1 MDAMGLLLNPRTIAV
16 VGASPRGGPGRTVL
30 ANLRAGGFDGAA
42 FAINPGYEEVL
53 GYRCYPAIAALPH
66 PVDCVVVA
74 VAAEAACTVLDEAY
88 ALGTRAAVV
97 LSAGFGEGG
106 HGEARAQRL
115 RALAAGGMAICG
127 PNCFG
132 VLAAKHRVAA
142 YSGVIPA
149 TLRPGP
155 VALVSQSGSLV
166 NNAYTPLMEGRELGF
181 SYVVSCGNQTGTPV
195 AAYFDHFVDDPDVT
209 VMAAI
214 IEGLTDPRRLAAVAR
229 RAHQHGKTVIVLH
242 NGRSAVGRV
251 MVQSHTGALV
261 GDAQIVSAF
270 LRRAGIIEVASYEE
284 LTEAIELFAI
294 APRDDAI
301 GREVIIISGS
311 GGGAAAAADGLDAAG
326 TRLVALQPAT
336 QEAVQAVLPEF
347 GSVTNPIDGTG
358 AMFTSP
364 TLLPKLL
371 DVVLAEPGWP
381 LIVANVTTRPVEN
394 APMRR
399 FAATYAAASRASGRT
414 VAAFQVSALG
424 GPLDLEIVRTLHAA
438 RVPMLLGVS
447 TAMRVLGHLATQRD
461 YRARVLGGATD
472 FGAPVPVAAERWD
485 FLTARRALVESG
497 VAVVDAVLA
506 TSEDQAVAAWR
517 QFSAPVAIKAEAPG
531 LLHKSDHGCVRLGCA
546 GEAAVREA
554 YRSVTA
560 AAAIATA
567 APVAGALVQ
576 PMVTGIAEAYA
587 GIIVDPQFGPAVCFG
602 LGGIFV
608 EILSDVRIELAP
620 LTREDALGMIAGVKG
635 AGILTGARNRPC
647 GDIEA
652 LATLLV
658 NLSRF
663 ALRNFGRFGALDLNP
678 IIVKAAG
685 DGVVAVDIAIEGAA
699 SGTEGDEE

>member
-30 ANLRAGGFDGAA
+30 ANLRAGGFDGEA

-74 VAAEAACTVLDEAY
+74 VAAEAACAVLDEAY
-88 ALGTRAAVV
+88 ARGTRAAVV

-132 VLAAKHRVAA
+132 VLAVKHRVAA

-242 NGRSAVGRV
+242 NGRSAAGRV

-311 GGGAAAAADGLDAAG
+311 GGAAAARGRRAGCRRDAP
-326 TRLVALQPAT
+326 R
-336 QEAVQAVLPEF
+336 
-347 GSVTNPIDGTG
+347 
-358 AMFTSP
+358 
-364 TLLPKLL
+364 
-371 DVVLAEPGWP
+371 
-381 LIVANVTTRPVEN
+381 
-394 APMRR
+394 
-399 FAATYAAASRASGRT
+399 RASGGDAGGRAGRAAGIRQRHQSDRRHRGDVHLAHA
-414 VAAFQVSALG
+414 VAQAARCGAGRAGTAAHRGQCHHAAGRECADAPLRRHLCGGVARIGADRGGVSGERAG
-424 GPLDLEIVRTLHAA
+424 RPARSRNRAHAA
-438 RVPMLLGVS
+438 RGARADAARRFDGNAGAEAFADAARLSRP
-447 TAMRVLGHLATQRD
+447 
-461 YRARVLGGATD
+461 RARRGY
-472 FGAPVPVAAERWD
+472 
-485 FLTARRALVESG
+485 RRGS
-497 VAVVDAVLA
+497 
-506 TSEDQAVAAWR
+506 
-517 QFSAPVAIKAEAPG
+517 
-531 LLHKSDHGCVRLGCA
+531 
-546 GEAAVREA
+546 
-554 YRSVTA
+554 
-560 AAAIATA
+560 
-567 APVAGALVQ
+567 
-576 PMVTGIAEAYA
+576 
-587 GIIVDPQFGPAVCFG
+587 
-602 LGGIFV
+602 
-608 EILSDVRIELAP
+608 
-620 LTREDALGMIAGVKG
+620 
-635 AGILTGARNRPC
+635 PC
-647 GDIEA
+647 
-652 LATLLV
+652 
-658 NLSRF
+658 
-663 ALRNFGRFGALDLNP
+663 P
-678 IIVKAAG
+678 
-685 DGVVAVDIAIEGAA
+685 
-699 SGTEGDEE
+699 